1 MTNAAAIS
9 TSFWELPEMP
19 LPSRQEAEA
28 FLEYV
33 ITSRNNSPCPF
44 LPQWEKEF
52 RAHSR
57 TVAEIAST
65 IAAKTAYLNT
75 ERAYLSG
82 FLHDCGRIKDE
93 KSENVFHG
101 WTGYELMK
109 SQGWNEIARISLTHC
124 FLNKD
129 FNPDLYPQAHQ
140 DLLRCKQII
149 SQLDYDDYDKLLQL
163 ADMLNDRGKSCTLSY
178 RCQSLAQRYPF
189 QEDFLQA
196 HMNAAE
202 KLKQYFD
209 EKCGCDTYTLL
220 GIQ

>member
-1 MTNAAAIS
+1 
-9 TSFWELPEMP
+9 MP

-101 WTGYELMK
+101 WTGYE
-109 SQGWNEIARISLTHC
+109 
-124 FLNKD
+124 
-129 FNPDLYPQAHQ
+129 AHQ

-196 HMNAAE
+196 HMNTAE

-209 EKCGCDTYTLL
+209 EKCGCDIYTLL